1 MSAPGR
7 SLLSRPEI
15 LRHMGEGNVVIEPF
29 DPACVNTAS
38 VDLRLGPHF
47 FREQRMSEQTGQ
59 TGPFNP
65 FDAEHIARLWG
76 RPQRAIRAGPWMRRN
91 GVLTGVRDEDF
102 LIVLAPGETILAHT
116 IEFIGGRR
124 CVTTEMRARSSLG
137 RIGLT
142 VCKCAG
148 WGDVGYTTRW
158 TMEMTNHL
166 RDSSIVLVVGMRV
179 AQLAF
184 YQVDPVDTSYAGE
197 GGKYQAQDDLRL
209 VMEQWRPEMMLPM
222 LYKDRD
228 VGHFARHIPSGFEPF
243 EK

>member
-1 MSAPGR
+1 MTAPGR

-15 LRHMGEGNVVIEPF
+15 LRHMQEGTIVIEPF
-29 DPACVNTAS
+29 DPRCVNTAS

-47 FREQRMSEQTGQ
+47 FREQRLSGK

-65 FDAEHIARLWG
+65 FDAEHIERLWG
-76 RPQRAIRAGPWMRRN
+76 KPQRAIRAGQWMQRN
-91 GVLTGVRDEDF
+91 GPLTGIRDEDL
-102 LIVLAPGETILAHT
+102 LIVLSPGETILAHT

-166 RDSSIVLVVGMRV
+166 RDSAIVLVVGMRV

-184 YQVDPVDTSYAGE
+184 YQVDPVEGSYAKE
-197 GGKYQAQDDLRL
+197 GGKYQDDDDLPT
-209 VMEQWRPEMMLPM
+209 VIAGWTPAMMLPK
-222 LYKDRD
+222 LDKDRD
-228 VGHFARHIPSGFEPF
+228 IGTFSAHVPDDFEPPTST
-243 EK
+243 